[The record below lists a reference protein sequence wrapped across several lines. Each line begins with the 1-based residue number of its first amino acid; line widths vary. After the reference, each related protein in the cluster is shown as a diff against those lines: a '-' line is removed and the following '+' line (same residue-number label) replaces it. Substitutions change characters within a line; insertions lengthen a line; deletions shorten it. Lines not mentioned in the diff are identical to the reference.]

1 MKIFINILVTLIYWI
16 LTLLLIKKIKLNLV
30 IKSILLILDFI
41 GYVLLYYNFYDGYFN
56 IYNYI
61 IIIFTFIYIYL
72 YK

>member
-16 LTLLLIKKIKLNLV
+16 LTLLFIKKIKLNLI

-61 IIIFTFIYIYL
+61 IIIFTFLYIYL